1 MARTKPFAKVHLSV
15 ADHRRTAAVW
25 GNLAMRGMLVEL
37 WRKGV
42 EKFAAKRNDRVPLKP
57 TDRMEIACSTDLREA
72 DELVSSLCRALKY
85 RVTRHPNRWE
95 VHIRNLSKKQG
106 FQATEHDENFKS
118 TSASETLNAEAETL
132 TAEAEKIK
140 SAPAAPRKR
149 SAPKTPV
156 PDLLSSDDAI
166 RVTDWAARRSP
177 PITPEQ
183 LQYGWDVFK
192 AQARSKGYAYVDHA
206 QAFQNALGATGE
218 AWALKGYGAS
228 PTGEPESPALA
239 KERRQREHLREAL
252 RRSTAPDS
260 NPPLLAL
267 DGGRR

>member
-1 MARTKPFAKVHLSV
+1 MARTKPFVKVHISV
-15 ADHRRTAAVW
+15 ADHAKTSGVW
-25 GNLAMRGMLVEL
+25 ADLAMRGMLVEL
-37 WRKGV
+37 WRKSG
-42 EKFAAKRNDRVPLKP
+42 EKYAAKRDNWVPLKP
-57 TDRMEIACSTDLREA
+57 TDRMDIACSTDLSQA
-72 DELVSSLCRALKY
+72 DVALKSLCSRMRYAVK
-85 RVTRHPNRWE
+85 RFSNRWE
-95 VHIRNLSKKQG
+95 VNVRNFSKKQG
-106 FQATEHDENFKS
+106 FEDKELDKNS
-118 TSASETLNAEAETL
+118 TTSSPSYSYAEAEANT
-132 TAEAEKIK
+132 EAEKTK